1 MKWHNTIFVI
11 FFHIIY
17 IGIIL
22 GNSLRIGIPFLPERK
37 IPLSFLD
44 MCVLLIGTFALIYL
58 LHDFIRKKH
67 ISIPK
72 SLKLTLLWIA
82 FGVFSLIL
90 FSININLELSRVIY
104 SLGYPYR
111 MLCYLF
117 ISIFIINNI
126 SNYTNTLLKIM
137 LYYTLVLVSIGFI
150 IYYKFP
156 YLTHLW
162 AILLRYNIYFPNP
175 DPHIYR
181 FVSTF
186 FDPNF
191 LAAFLV
197 LPIIYLIYM
206 ITVGSKNE
214 KIVGWIILF
223 VVSRAFILTISRS
236 GYITLGLSIVSLC
249 IMKNRVVETFNK
261 KILLRNIAFFVGIT
275 ILFLCVEEIM
285 GGNTLSRIVERSHI
299 ISKSQ
304 TASQSSTISEV
315 ESKITVEPS
324 AAARVENWKVGLEIF
339 YKHPLIGV
347 GYNNYGNV
355 ARYINQSIAESQL
368 FGNDSS
374 WILILATTGIIGFV
388 LFLLGYVLAIINL
401 IKISRS
407 NLYESNIRIMSSSLT
422 VYLISLAV
430 STNFNNFLFYPP
442 IMCQCFIMYAIIC
455 AVTNNNK
462 KFCNL

>member
-1 MKWHNTIFVI
+1 MKSHNNIFGI
-11 FFHIIY
+11 FLHIIY

-22 GNSLRIGIPFLPERK
+22 GNSLRIGIPFLPERN

-44 MCVLLIGTFALIYL
+44 MCVLLIGTLALIYL
-58 LHDFIRKKH
+58 LHVFIRKKH
-67 ISIPK
+67 ISVPK

-82 FGVFSLIL
+82 FGVLSLIL
-90 FSININLELSRVIY
+90 FSININLEWSRVIY

-126 SNYTNTLLKIM
+126 SNYSNTLLKIM

-156 YLTHLW
+156 YLSHLW

-214 KIVGWIILF
+214 KVVGWIILF
-223 VVSRAFILTISRS
+223 VVFRAFMLTFSRS
-236 GYITLGLSIVSLC
+236 GYLTLGLTIVSLC
-249 IMKNRVVETFNK
+249 IMKNSVVETFNK

-304 TASQSSTISEV
+304 TAPQSSSISEV
-315 ESKITVEPS
+315 ESKIVVEPS
-324 AAARVENWKVGLEIF
+324 AAARIENWKVGLEIF
-339 YKHPLIGV
+339 YKHPLMGV

-374 WILILATTGIIGFV
+374 WILILATTGIIGFA

-407 NLYESNIRIMSSSLT
+407 NLYDPNMRIMSSSLT

-455 AVTNNNK
+455 AEANNK
-462 KFCNL
+462 NKYSG

>member
-11 FFHIIY
+11 FLHIIY

-44 MCVLLIGTFALIYL
+44 MCVLLIGTLALIYL

-67 ISIPK
+67 ISVPK

-197 LPIIYLIYM
+197 LPIIYLIYI

-223 VVSRAFILTISRS
+223 VVSRAFILTFSRS
-236 GYITLGLSIVSLC
+236 GYLTLGLSIVSLC

-304 TASQSSTISEV
+304 TASQYL
-315 ESKITVEPS
+315 EPS

-339 YKHPLIGV
+339 CKHPLIGV

-401 IKISRS
+401 IKIYRS
-407 NLYESNIRIMSSSLT
+407 NLYEPNIRIMSSSLT

-455 AVTNNNK
+455 AVTNNNIK
-462 KFCNL
+462 HFCNL